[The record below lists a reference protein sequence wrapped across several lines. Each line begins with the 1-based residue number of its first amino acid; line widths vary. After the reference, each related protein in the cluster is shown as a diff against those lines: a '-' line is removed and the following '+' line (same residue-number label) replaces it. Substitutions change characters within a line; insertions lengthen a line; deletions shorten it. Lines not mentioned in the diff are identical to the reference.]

1 MQAKTSITSVFI
13 SIFVS
18 LLSMLT
24 PLQIKKQMATNCIT
38 SQKRAPLTIYE
49 SNESVRCE
57 FILRLFSKNR
67 METKKVQMS
76 DSFRTPSTMMALL
89 LQRRPPTISQTMKR
103 PQIMTAEEYLLISAC

>member
-1 MQAKTSITSVFI
+1 
-13 SIFVS
+13 
-18 LLSMLT
+18 
-24 PLQIKKQMATNCIT
+24 
-38 SQKRAPLTIYE
+38 
-49 SNESVRCE
+49 
-57 FILRLFSKNR
+57 